1 MRSSLRTSM
10 TLTVTLLLFLAFN
23 LVWVGKLPDLR
34 WDLSEQKIHTL
45 APAVKQLLTALE
57 DPVDLY
63 YFNSNNNLKRSYA
76 LQRYSK
82 RIEDLLKEYEET
94 ANGMINLHLIEP
106 APFSEDAYKARLS
119 GLDDNAGFLGLIGTR
134 VGHGVRR
141 IGAFSLDQEPLL
153 EYEIG
158 HLLYKLQHPERP
170 VVALLS
176 GLAMDESASRL
187 LQELRQAFDLVNL
200 EPSAASVPQP
210 IKTLLVVHP
219 QALSERALYAI
230 EQFVLR
236 GGRLM
241 LFIDPLTEQRSN
253 LPPEN
258 TRLNEL
264 LAAWGIQMPTNKLV
278 VDDLYTPREAPGAP
292 NQVRLNLP
300 RQAMNT
306 NDISTWNLNRVT
318 VSSSGALSQ
327 LGKSRTTFTPI
338 LQSSEQSVL
347 LDANSLTSAAKIDAL
362 MEEASNQERSHVIA
376 ARIEGPSYSVFPD
389 GINGLPPGLQKAANI
404 HVVVVADTDML
415 MDKVNNS
422 APDGNALFVLN
433 TLDNLSAPD
442 TLAAIRPRV
451 AQERSSNRLEAM
463 RKVAKQAYRVKA
475 GELERRLQRTEQ
487 EWQRLSPWT
496 TALGT
501 QAVDTT
507 TRLQALNKER
517 LRLPMELHAL
527 ELEAYAQ
534 VRHMEWAIKL
544 VVTFAI
550 PLTLCLIAWMVFL
563 GQRRRRLKAGSVI
576 H

>member
-1 MRSSLRTSM
+1 MRSSLRTGM
-10 TLTVTLLLFLAFN
+10 TLTVTFLLFLAFN
-23 LVWVGKLPDLR
+23 LVWIGKLPDIR
-34 WDLSEQKIHTL
+34 WDLSEQKVHTL
-45 APAVKQLLTALE
+45 APAVKQLLTTLE
-57 DPVDLY
+57 DPLDLY
-63 YFNSNNNLKRSYA
+63 YFNSANAPKRSYA
-76 LQRYSK
+76 VQRYSK
-82 RIEDLLKEYEET
+82 RIEELLKEYEET

-119 GLDDNAGFLGLIGTR
+119 GLDDNAGFLGLIGSR
-134 VGHGVRR
+134 AGHGVRR
-141 IGAFSLDQEPLL
+141 IGSFSLDQEPLL

-170 VVALLS
+170 VIALLA
-176 GLAMDESASRL
+176 GLAMDGSAGRL
-187 LQELRQAFDLVNL
+187 LQELRQEFDLVNL
-200 EPSAASVPQP
+200 EPTAASVPQP
-210 IKTLLVVHP
+210 IKTLMVVHP
-219 QALSERALYAI
+219 QALSERTLYAI

-241 LFIDPLTEQRSN
+241 MFIDPLTEQRPN
-253 LPPEN
+253 LPPGN
-258 TRLNEL
+258 TRLSEL
-264 LAAWGIQMPTNKLV
+264 MAAWGVQMPADRLV
-278 VDDLYTPREAPGAP
+278 VDDVYTPSETSGAP

-300 RQAMNT
+300 RQAMNIH
-306 NDISTWNLNRVT
+306 DMSTWNLNRVT
-318 VSSSGALSQ
+318 VSSSGALSP
-327 LGKSRTTFTPI
+327 LSKSRTTFTPL

-347 LDANSLTSAAKIDAL
+347 LDANGLTSAASIDSL
-362 MEEASNQERSHVIA
+362 IEGASKQERAHVIA

-389 GINGLPPGLQKAANI
+389 GIKGQPPGLQKAAQI

-415 MDKVNNS
+415 MDKVNDS

-451 AQERSSNRLEAM
+451 PQETSPNRLESM
-463 RKVAKQAYRVKA
+463 RNVAKQAYRVKA
-475 GELERRLQRTEQ
+475 SELERRLQRTEQ

-501 QAVDTT
+501 QPVDTT

-527 ELEAYAQ
+527 EDEAYAQ
-534 VRHMEWAIKL
+534 VRRLEWVIKL
-544 VVTFAI
+544 TVTFAI
-550 PLTLCLIAWMVFL
+550 PVTLCLIAWLVFL

>member
-10 TLTVTLLLFLAFN
+10 TLAVTFLLFLAFN
-23 LVWVGKLPDLR
+23 LVWIGKLPDIR
-34 WDLSEQKIHTL
+34 WDLSEHKIHTF
-45 APAVKQLLTALE
+45 APAVKQLLTTLE

-63 YFNSNNNLKRSYA
+63 YFNSSNDPKRSYA
-76 LQRYSK
+76 VQRYSK
-82 RIEDLLKEYEET
+82 RIEDLLKEYEKT

-141 IGAFSLDQEPLL
+141 IGSFSLDQEPLL

-170 VVALLS
+170 VIALLS
-176 GLAMDESASRL
+176 GLAMDKSASRL
-187 LQELRQAFDLVNL
+187 LQELQQEFDLVNL
-200 EPSAASVPQP
+200 EPAAASVPQQ
-210 IKTLLVVHP
+210 IKTLMVVHP
-219 QALSERALYAI
+219 QALPERTVYAI
-230 EQFVLR
+230 EQFVLK

-241 LFIDPLTEQRSN
+241 MFIDPLTEQRPN
-253 LPPEN
+253 LPSGN
-258 TRLNEL
+258 TRLSEL
-264 LAAWGIQMPTNKLV
+264 LAAWGIQMPADQLV
-278 VDDLYTPREAPGAP
+278 VDDVYTPRETQGAP

-306 NDISTWNLNRVT
+306 HDISTWNLSRVT
-318 VSSSGALSQ
+318 VLSSGALSP
-327 LGKSRTTFTPI
+327 LSKSRTTFTP
-338 LQSSEQSVL
+338 LMHSSEQSVL
-347 LDANSLTSAAKIDAL
+347 LDVNGLTSAAAIDAL
-362 MEEASNQERSHVIA
+362 IEEAAKQERQHVIA

-389 GINGLPPGLQKAANI
+389 GIKGQPPGLQKAAQI

-415 MDKVNNS
+415 MDKVNDS

-433 TLDNLSAPD
+433 TLDNLSVPD
-442 TLAAIRPRV
+442 TLAAIRPR
-451 AQERSSNRLEAM
+451 APQETSPNRLERM
-463 RKVAKQAYRVKA
+463 RNVAKQAYRLKA

-507 TRLQALNKER
+507 TQLQALNKER
-517 LRLPMELHAL
+517 LRLPMELHTL
-527 ELEAYAQ
+527 EHEAYAQ
-534 VRHMEWAIKL
+534 VRRLEWVIKL
-544 VVTFAI
+544 TVTFAI
-550 PLTLCLIAWMVFL
+550 PVTLCLIAWLVFL
-563 GQRRRRLKAGSVI
+563 GQRRRRLKAGNLI

>member
-10 TLTVTLLLFLAFN
+10 TLAVTFLLFLAFN
-23 LVWVGKLPDLR
+23 LVWIGKLPDIR
-34 WDLSEQKIHTL
+34 WDLSEHKIHTF
-45 APAVKQLLTALE
+45 APAVKQLFTTLE

-63 YFNSNNNLKRSYA
+63 YFNSSNDPKRSYA
-76 LQRYSK
+76 VQRYSK
-82 RIEDLLKEYEET
+82 RIEDLLKEYEKT

-141 IGAFSLDQEPLL
+141 IGSFSLDQEPLL

-170 VVALLS
+170 VIALLS
-176 GLAMDESASRL
+176 GLAMDKSASRL
-187 LQELRQAFDLVNL
+187 LQELQQEFDLVNL
-200 EPSAASVPQP
+200 EPAAASVPQQ
-210 IKTLLVVHP
+210 IKTLMVVHP
-219 QALSERALYAI
+219 QVLPERTVYAI
-230 EQFVLR
+230 EQFVLK

-241 LFIDPLTEQRSN
+241 MFIDPLTEQRPN
-253 LPPEN
+253 LPSGN
-258 TRLNEL
+258 TRLSEL
-264 LAAWGIQMPTNKLV
+264 LAAWGIQMPADQLV
-278 VDDLYTPREAPGAP
+278 VDDVYTPRETQGAP

-306 NDISTWNLNRVT
+306 HDISTWNLSRVT
-318 VSSSGALSQ
+318 VSSSGALSP
-327 LGKSRTTFTPI
+327 LSKSRTTFTP
-338 LQSSEQSVL
+338 LLHSSEQSVL
-347 LDANSLTSAAKIDAL
+347 LDVNGLTSAAAIDAL
-362 MEEASNQERSHVIA
+362 IEEASKQERQHVIA

-389 GINGLPPGLQKAANI
+389 GIKGQPPGLQKAAQI
-404 HVVVVADTDML
+404 HAVVVADTDML
-415 MDKVNNS
+415 MDKVNDS

-433 TLDNLSAPD
+433 TLDNLSVPD
-442 TLAAIRPRV
+442 TLAAIRPR
-451 AQERSSNRLEAM
+451 APQETSPNKLERM
-463 RKVAKQAYRVKA
+463 RNVAKQAYRLKA

-507 TRLQALNKER
+507 TQLQALNKER
-517 LRLPMELHAL
+517 LRLPMELHTL
-527 ELEAYAQ
+527 EHEAYAQ
-534 VRHMEWAIKL
+534 VRRLEWVIKL
-544 VVTFAI
+544 TVTFAI
-550 PLTLCLIAWMVFL
+550 PVTLCLIAWLVFL
-563 GQRRRRLKAGSVI
+563 GQRRRRLKAGNLI

>member
-1 MRSSLRTSM
+1 
-10 TLTVTLLLFLAFN
+10 
-23 LVWVGKLPDLR
+23 
-34 WDLSEQKIHTL
+34 
-45 APAVKQLLTALE
+45 
-57 DPVDLY
+57 
-63 YFNSNNNLKRSYA
+63 
-76 LQRYSK
+76 
-82 RIEDLLKEYEET
+82 
-94 ANGMINLHLIEP
+94 
-106 APFSEDAYKARLS
+106 
-119 GLDDNAGFLGLIGTR
+119 
-134 VGHGVRR
+134 
-141 IGAFSLDQEPLL
+141 
-153 EYEIG
+153 
-158 HLLYKLQHPERP
+158 
-170 VVALLS
+170 
-176 GLAMDESASRL
+176 
-187 LQELRQAFDLVNL
+187 
-200 EPSAASVPQP
+200 
-210 IKTLLVVHP
+210 
-219 QALSERALYAI
+219 
-230 EQFVLR
+230 
-236 GGRLM
+236 M

-278 VDDLYTPREAPGAP
+278 VDDLYTPRETPGAP

-389 GINGLPPGLQKAANI
+389 GIKGLPPGLQKAANI